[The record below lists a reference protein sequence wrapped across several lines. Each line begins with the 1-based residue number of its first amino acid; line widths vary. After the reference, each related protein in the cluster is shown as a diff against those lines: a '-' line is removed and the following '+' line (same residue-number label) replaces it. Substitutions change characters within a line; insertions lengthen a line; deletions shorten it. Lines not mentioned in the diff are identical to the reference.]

1 MKVIVVAMMVIK
13 VNMTMMTTMIKLV
26 TVIMISDVDQRYP
39 NAISPQDDLS
49 IQLLLSIEEAIC
61 AFFVLDF

>member
-1 MKVIVVAMMVIK
+1 MVTVMVIK
-13 VNMTMMTTMIKLV
+13 VNMTMTMIKLV

-61 AFFVLDF
+61 AFLS

>member
-1 MKVIVVAMMVIK
+1 MVTVMVIK
-13 VNMTMMTTMIKLV
+13 MNMTMTMIKLV

>member
-1 MKVIVVAMMVIK
+1 MVIVMVIK
-13 VNMTMMTTMIKLV
+13 VNIAMTMIKLV
-26 TVIMISDVDQRYP
+26 TAMMTSDDDHQYL

-61 AFFVLDF
+61 AFLS